1 MASIDKI
8 YAESYK
14 EYMDFV
20 NWAKDKSIDFYYP
33 GKSLKVHVMNYV
45 YYPYWDEEDFETS
58 ERPITNTPEFIDKYL
73 YKHCPCK
80 FVLDRLND
88 VYGDAEETLSDP
100 IKDKLPEDWK
110 KNRKI
115 KIVKNNNTPW
125 KLFNFTC
132 NKWIVDSS
140 SFEMSYSIEEKIWL
154 DKNVFDFPGNFSFM
168 GVTSIKALIRR
179 LRKMYLPSGIEFNLI
194 GGFANEEFTIKIK

>member
-1 MASIDKI
+1 MKKI
-8 YAESYK
+8 
-14 EYMDFV
+14 
-20 NWAKDKSIDFYYP
+20 
-33 GKSLKVHVMNYV
+33 
-45 YYPYWDEEDFETS
+45 FETS
-58 ERPITNTPEFIDKYL
+58 ERPIANTPEFIDKYL

-88 VYGDAEETLSDP
+88 VYNDAEETLSDP

-132 NKWIVDSS
+132 NEWLVDSS
-140 SFEMSYSIEEKIWL
+140 SFEMSYSFEEKIWL
-154 DKNVFDFPGNFSFM
+154 DKNVF
-168 GVTSIKALIRR
+168 
-179 LRKMYLPSGIEFNLI
+179 
-194 GGFANEEFTIKIK
+194 